1 MNLTGI
7 LSAFL
12 LAVSLCADC
21 FAVSSCSSTSLQ
33 TVNWRKVSPIAIVFG
48 LIQTLLMFAGW
59 MFGDVFVGVVEKA
72 ASVIGFLLLLYV
84 GGSMILEA
92 VRGNEEAR
100 NLNGLRNVIIGGI
113 ATSIDAFAVGIS
125 LSMDRCPS
133 SQVTADLIAVFIV
146 TVLSVVAGMF
156 GGCRVGRKFGR
167 PAEIAGG
174 TVLILIG
181 LSVLI

>member
-33 TVNWRKVSPIAIVFG
+33 TVNWRKVSPIALVFG

-113 ATSIDAFAVGIS
+113 ATSIDALSVGFTIS
-125 LSMDRCPS
+125 NYNTVSAL
-133 SQVTADLIAVFIV
+133 VTSAIIGIV
-146 TVLSVVAGMF
+146 TFAICLAGLAIGKKFGTKLAGKASIF
-156 GGCRVGRKFGR
+156 GG
-167 PAEIAGG
+167 A
-174 TVLILIG
+174 ILIFIG
-181 LSVLI
+181 IKVCFF